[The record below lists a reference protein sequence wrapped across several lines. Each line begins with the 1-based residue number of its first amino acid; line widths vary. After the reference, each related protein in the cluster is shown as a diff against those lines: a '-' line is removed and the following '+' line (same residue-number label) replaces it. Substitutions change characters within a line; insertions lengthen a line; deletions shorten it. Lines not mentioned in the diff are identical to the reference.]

1 MRFTVDGY
9 EIEIKAKDIG
19 DKRFSKEDTL
29 YFMNQLAI
37 WMTESAH
44 YTAFEHRNDNGFYD
58 GDTEA
63 IEIGKRCGEY
73 LSNAAEELHDQLAAL
88 GCYDDIR

>member
-9 EIEIKAKDIG
+9 VIEIKAKDAN
-19 DKRFSKEDTL
+19 DKRFSKEATM
-29 YFMNQLAI
+29 YFMNHLAI
-37 WMTESAH
+37 WMTESAR

-63 IEIGKRCGEY
+63 IEIGKRCGER
-73 LSNAAEELHDQLAAL
+73 LKDASLGIHDQLDAL
-88 GCYDDIR
+88 GFYNDIR

>member
-19 DKRFSKEDTL
+19 DKRFSKKETM

-37 WMTESAH
+37 WMTDSAH
-44 YTAFEHRNDNGFYD
+44 YTAFEHRNDDGFYD

-63 IEIGKRCGEY
+63 IENGKRCGE
-73 LSNAAEELHDQLAAL
+73 LLKEESFDIHDQLDAL
-88 GCYDDIR
+88 GFYDDIR

>member
-29 YFMNQLAI
+29 YFMNQLSI
-37 WMTESAH
+37 WMAESAH

-58 GDTEA
+58 SDTEA
-63 IEIGKRCGEY
+63 VEIGKRCGERLKEASY
-73 LSNAAEELHDQLAAL
+73 DIHDQLDAL
-88 GCYDDIR
+88 GFYDDIR